1 MRRGTT
7 TWSLFLPWRSSSLA
21 PVTTPPSACPP
32 RRSLPLLD
40 GAYLNGATPALLD
53 LR

>member
-21 PVTTPPSACPP
+21 SVATPPSACPP
-32 RRSLPLLD
+32 RRGLPCLD
-40 GAYLNGATPALLD
+40 GVDLNGATPALLD
-53 LR
+53 LS